1 MARRRDEL
9 SLYSDRT
16 MTENSP
22 EMAKQKT
29 EDYKPAKVI
38 APFGFCIAPNCTL
51 PAHAFGKGF
60 CPGHV
65 AAAKHKS
72 SEKRFN

>member
-22 EMAKQKT
+22 EMAKRQT
-29 EDYKPAKVI
+29 EDYKPANVI

-51 PAHAFGKGF
+51 PAHAFGQGF

-65 AAAKHKS
+65 AANKHKS